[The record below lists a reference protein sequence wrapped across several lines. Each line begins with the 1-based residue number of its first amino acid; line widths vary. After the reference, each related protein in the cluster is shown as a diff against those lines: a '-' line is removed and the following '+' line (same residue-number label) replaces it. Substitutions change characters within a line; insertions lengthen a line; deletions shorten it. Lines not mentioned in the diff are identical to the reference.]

1 VILRDS
7 PHFHV
12 GVVPLAIAGRTQEV
26 AGNLRAVQCDAAHS
40 LHHAARIPH
49 FDLKSFAAKDA
60 RDFEA
65 FPLGRNARVNP
76 QSIVIRADAGN
87 PLRGGVVS
95 PRCRAGEPENFRAA
109 AASWATM
116 IPMAGAYE
124 QLLDAAIQHL
134 EYLKSRGVR
143 HVAVSPETLH
153 ALSQPLAIG
162 TPASGPARA
171 ERQKPAG
178 SETGAPQP
186 VAEQTSLLA
195 LPGEIVPGPIL
206 DPQAKAAAFAAL
218 RERALACVKC
228 AHLAS
233 SRKNVVF
240 GVGSIDA
247 PLMFIGE
254 APGAD
259 EDEQGEPF
267 VGKAGQLLTKIIQAT
282 GLQRADV
289 YIGNI
294 LKCRPDTPGQSA
306 GNRKPTA
313 DEMATCIPYLHEQI
327 DLIRPRVIV
336 ALGATAV
343 EGLLGKTIG
352 ITKLRGTWKTY
363 RSIPLMPTY
372 HPAYLL
378 RNQAMSEK
386 RKVWEDMLAVME
398 RLGMPISEK
407 QRRFFLKA

>member
-1 VILRDS
+1 M
-7 PHFHV
+7 P
-12 GVVPLAIAGRTQEV
+12 
-26 AGNLRAVQCDAAHS
+26 
-40 LHHAARIPH
+40 
-49 FDLKSFAAKDA
+49 
-60 RDFEA
+60 
-65 FPLGRNARVNP
+65 
-76 QSIVIRADAGN
+76 
-87 PLRGGVVS
+87 
-95 PRCRAGEPENFRAA
+95 EPYRR
-109 AASWATM
+109 
-116 IPMAGAYE
+116 
-124 QLLDAAIQHL
+124 LLDATIQHL
-134 EYLKSRGVR
+134 EDLKSRGVR
-143 HVAVSPETLH
+143 HVAVAPETLR
-153 ALSQPLAIG
+153 ALAQPPATG

-186 VAEQTSLLA
+186 VAEQTALLA
-195 LPGEIVPGPIL
+195 LPGETIPSQNPLL

-228 AHLAS
+228 PHLAS
-233 SRKNVVF
+233 SRKNVAF

-247 PLMFIGE
+247 QLMFVGE

-267 VGKAGQLLTKIIQAT
+267 VGKAGQLLTRIIQAT
-282 GLQRADV
+282 GLSRADV
-289 YIGNI
+289 YIANI

-306 GNRKPTA
+306 GNRKPTS
-313 DEMATCIPYLHEQI
+313 DEMITCIPYLHEQI
-327 DLIRPRVIV
+327 DLIRPKVIM

-343 EGLLGKTIG
+343 EGLLGKTLG

-363 RSIPLMPTY
+363 RGTPLMPTY

-398 RLGMPISEK
+398 KLEMPISEK
-407 QRRFFLKA
+407 QRNYFLKA